1 MGRDSCCV
9 CHVWGMRVSDAGKPR
24 ALIVEDNSAWQQIIS
39 EILRDSGLEVD
50 LADGLD
56 EASFL
61 LRHTRHRLAVVD
73 LALGAD
79 PATNQDGLQ
88 VLAAVRLHDPG
99 CVAILLT
106 GYATVELA
114 VEVLTEYG
122 AFSCLRKANFDREEF
137 RQLVRRALS
146 AAQAHEAV
154 DREDGASAP
163 VAFAGGRTGAAP
175 RVASDTVLVVE
186 DDAGWRG
193 ILSELLTDAGYQVR
207 LCSSY
212 GEAVGCL
219 RRENYRIAIVDLSLN
234 EVAGGTEPER
244 PLGGYQL
251 LQQAQAHNVPA
262 IVVSGVATQDD
273 IECAYGDH
281 DVFAYLEKQAFDR
294 RAFLQSVKEAYD
306 ATLGAQS
313 LDVLTPRELEV
324 LASLAQ
330 GMTNKELADELHI
343 SINTVKRHLKAIFGK
358 LDVHTRA
365 AAVAIAVSAGPGKY
379 LL

>member
-1 MGRDSCCV
+1 LV
-9 CHVWGMRVSDAGKPR
+9 
-24 ALIVEDNSAWQQIIS
+24 VEDNPAWQQIVT
-39 EILRDSGLEVD
+39 EILHDSGLEVD

-56 EASFL
+56 EAFFL
-61 LRHTRHRLAVVD
+61 LRHRSHRLAVVD

-88 VLAAVRLHDPG
+88 ILEAVRRHDPG

-114 VEVLTEYG
+114 VEVLTKYG
-122 AFSCLRKANFDREEF
+122 AFHCLRKASFDREVDREEF
-137 RQLVRRALS
+137 RQLVSRALS
-146 AAQAHEAV
+146 AAQAYGVV
-154 DREDGASAP
+154 DREAGVSAP
-163 VAFAGGRTGAAP
+163 AAVAGRGAGTANRI
-175 RVASDTVLVVE
+175 ASDAVLVIE

-219 RRENYRIAIVDLSLN
+219 RREQYRIAIVDLSLN
-234 EVAGGTEPER
+234 EVAWGTDPER
-244 PLGGYQL
+244 LLGGYQL

-262 IVVSGVATQDD
+262 IVVSGVVNRDD
-273 IECAYGDH
+273 IERAYGDY

-306 ATLGAQS
+306 AALGAQS

-324 LASLAQ
+324 LAFLAQ
-330 GMTNKELADELHI
+330 GMTNKELADALCI
-343 SINTVKRHLKAIFGK
+343 STNTVKRHLRAIFGK

-365 AAVAIAVSAGPGKY
+365 AAAAKAVSAGSGKY

>member
-1 MGRDSCCV
+1 M
-9 CHVWGMRVSDAGKPR
+9 SDAGKPR
-24 ALIVEDNSAWQQIIS
+24 ALVVEDNPAWQQIVG
-39 EILRDSGLEVD
+39 EVLHDSGLEVD
-50 LADGLD
+50 LADGLT
-56 EASFL
+56 EALLL
-61 LRHTRHRLAVVD
+61 LRHTSHRLAVVD

-88 VLAAVRLHDPG
+88 VLEAVRRHDPG

-114 VEVLTEYG
+114 VEVLTKYG

-137 RQLVRRALS
+137 RQLVCRALS
-146 AAQAHEAV
+146 AAQAYGVV
-154 DREDGASAP
+154 DREAGASAP
-163 VAFAGGRTGAAP
+163 AAVAGRGVGAAP
-175 RVASDTVLVVE
+175 QIASDAVLVIE

-207 LCSSY
+207 LCNSY

-219 RRENYRIAIVDLSLN
+219 RREQYRIAIVDLSLN
-234 EVAGGTEPER
+234 EVAWGTDPER
-244 PLGGYQL
+244 LTGGYQL

-262 IVVSGVATQDD
+262 IVVSGVANRDD
-273 IECAYGDH
+273 IERAYGDY

-306 ATLGAQS
+306 AALGAQS

-324 LASLAQ
+324 LAFLAQ
-330 GMTNKELADELHI
+330 GMTNKELADALYI
-343 SINTVKRHLKAIFGK
+343 STNTVKRHLKAIFGK

-365 AAVAIAVSAGPGKY
+365 AAAAKAVSADLGKY